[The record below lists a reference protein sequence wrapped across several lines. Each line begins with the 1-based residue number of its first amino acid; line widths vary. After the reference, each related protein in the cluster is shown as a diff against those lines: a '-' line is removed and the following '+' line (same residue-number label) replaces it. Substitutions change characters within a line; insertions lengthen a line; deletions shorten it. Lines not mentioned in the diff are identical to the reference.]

1 MIWFKIDYELEKEKS
16 KMDLK
21 IKTEKEE
28 FHVRACGII
37 NQVNKFLIIKVN
49 KISYHHI
56 SGGHTEIE

>member
-1 MIWFKIDYELEKEKS
+1 
-16 KMDLK
+16 MDLK

-37 NQVNKFLIIKVN
+37 NQEDKFLIMRVN
-49 KISYHHI
+49 KTFYHHI

>member
-1 MIWFKIDYELEKEKS
+1 
-16 KMDLK
+16 MDLK

-37 NQVNKFLIIKVN
+37 KQVNKFLIIKVN
-49 KISYHHI
+49 KTSYHHI

>member
-1 MIWFKIDYELEKEKS
+1 MKDGII
-16 KMDLK
+16 DLK
-21 IKTEKEE
+21 IKKEKEE

>member
-1 MIWFKIDYELEKEKS
+1 
-16 KMDLK
+16 MDLK

-37 NQVNKFLIIKVN
+37 NQVNK
-49 KISYHHI
+49 ISYHHI